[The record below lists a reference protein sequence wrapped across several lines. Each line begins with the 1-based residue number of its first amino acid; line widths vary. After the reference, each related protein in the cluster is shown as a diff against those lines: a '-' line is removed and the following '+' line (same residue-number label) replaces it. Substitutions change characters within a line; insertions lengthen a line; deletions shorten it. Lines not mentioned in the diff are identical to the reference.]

1 MGEFISYLWD
11 LFRILGLFAGIIFFI
26 ALIFVLIKLPFES
39 KDKRRKVMVKEFNDE
54 EQKWN
59 ARVQKLVESGMSEK
73 DAIKKVTNE
82 LLDEYIEDSIDF
94 K

>member
-26 ALIFVLIKLPFES
+26 ALIFALIKLPFES
-39 KDKRRKVMVKEFNDE
+39 KDRRRKVMVKEFNDE

>member
-1 MGEFISYLWD
+1 MGEFISYFWD

-26 ALIFVLIKLPFES
+26 ALIFALIKLPFES
-39 KDKRRKVMVKEFNDE
+39 KDRRRKVMVKEFNDE